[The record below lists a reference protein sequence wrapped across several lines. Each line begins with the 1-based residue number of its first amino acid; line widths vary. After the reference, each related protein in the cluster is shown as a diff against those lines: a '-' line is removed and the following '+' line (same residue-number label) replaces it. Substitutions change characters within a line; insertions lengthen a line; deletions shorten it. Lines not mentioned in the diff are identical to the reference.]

1 MGRKTTPTSSMNVVE
16 KQNATL
22 AKRLD
27 ELITD
32 TNALKAYLDI
42 SLQAINQYR
51 LGISRPSLENLCKIA
66 DYYGVT
72 VDYLLGRTTSKSIKE
87 DILTTVLT
95 TGLSDMSIFAL
106 KHDSSNKQDKDIFLI
121 EDFLIRELHVSFWA
135 RYIRDYVK
143 NVVLLETLRPKLGAD
158 IVEDETKFYRW
169 RAVQNFEKSLD
180 EAIKGFSHF
189 YTNNSK
195 NEDKHTYLA
204 QRRLEFEKYLERITK
219 IEGEEAE
226 ENAIHPGKAD

>member
-1 MGRKTTPTSSMNVVE
+1 MGRKTTPTSSMNVAE

-32 TNALKAYLDI
+32 ANALKTYLDI
-42 SLQAINQYR
+42 SSQAINQYR

-95 TGLSDMSIFAL
+95 TGLSDMSISAL

-195 NEDKHTYLA
+195 SEDKRTYLA

-219 IEGEEAE
+219 IEVEEAK